1 MHEVV
6 NSKLH
11 VVCTLDGGADILARM
26 GQLAELRR
34 QRGLTQEEV
43 ARRVRVSTRTVAAWE
58 SGAST
63 PRQRNARALA
73 KALGVTLDALQLVD
87 LEDGAT

>member
-1 MHEVV
+1 M
-6 NSKLH
+6 S
-11 VVCTLDGGADILARM
+11 
-26 GQLAELRR
+26 QLGELRR

-58 SGAST
+58 SGAAT

-73 KALGVTLDALQLVD
+73 KALGVTLDALHLNDVS
-87 LEDGAT
+87 EAAS

>member
-1 MHEVV
+1 M
-6 NSKLH
+6 S
-11 VVCTLDGGADILARM
+11 
-26 GQLAELRR
+26 QLAELRR

-43 ARRVRVSTRTVAAWE
+43 ARRVHVSPRTVAAWE

-73 KALGVTLDALQLVD
+73 KALGVTLNVLQLTD
-87 LEDGAT
+87 HGNGA